1 MAEPKQ
7 ITSEEYGKGFIDF
20 YQPFEIVEPTTPISS
35 EPLPDLGAS
44 TGIQTSVQKPD
55 INVNIKK
62 ITDSNHNP
70 TVMDADGKENPYFNV
85 LTKSD
90 FTGTAIKHVSYDA
103 MTAGLDKVDKPN
115 AKDYLSFP
123 SAFGLVMGGDYG
135 VGTVLEGPTG
145 QGVFSLGIPSEMA
158 ISNHMTNFAA
168 SEYAYGDMNK
178 QLAAGKFKSPMDYM
192 KTNDTGFAAV
202 IGGFHFS
209 RNPKKGYYEG
219 HLGHLHSDSHTAH
232 MMLKSIEALS
242 KGFDPRGGDPQRTVR
257 LKGYEIG
264 EGADNSENGGASPA
278 VSSNGMAAITN
289 DGYYTYVSGAD
300 LGHTK
305 SILRGLGDETKHMLK
320 VLQDKGYTN
329 LTKDQMLAAMATART
344 GSMTFT
350 QAINRYKVENM
361 VASTKIEDILAGAG
375 ESFRKGF
382 TSNITGVGDKVI
394 SGAVSDVKGEGIA
407 SPMPTKPASSALQTV
422 STLSGFTPTYAS
434 KPGGNLKSLVKPVG
448 SRPTGPATDTVGGID
463 YSGSI
468 KAQEDAANIAR
479 QRAMDDRQAE
489 REANQAKAQKEEK
502 AFKDLQD
509 KYGGSFNTGGSVGN
523 LASLLRASRL
533 GYNQGGAVQS
543 GYYGFQEGGQINM
556 QEMGFVNGKTPDQ
569 VTEAQTVADTEP
581 MTVEEGD
588 FVINAAAVELV
599 GVENLVGLVTD
610 ALNKASDEGVQIV
623 DIPVDVEPQM
633 MVDVLVSEGEFIVP
647 RELIPYIEG
656 GIETLERI
664 NNAGKPEVE
673 NRIEATE
680 MMQQDMQQEL
690 PEEQIPTQPQPA
702 MPALNTGGM
711 VKLNFD
717 RGFV

>member
-20 YQPFEIVEPTTPISS
+20 YQPFEIVDPTTPISS

-90 FTGTAIKHVSYDA
+90 FTGTAIKHVNYDA

-115 AKDYLSFP
+115 VKDLLSYP
-123 SAFGLVMGGDYG
+123 VALGKVMGGDYG
-135 VGTVLEGPTG
+135 VGAILEGPTG

-219 HLGHLHSDSHTAH
+219 HLGHLHSEEHTAH

-264 EGADNSENGGASPA
+264 EGADNSENRGASPA

-361 VASTKIEDILAGAG
+361 IASTNIEETLAGAG
-375 ESFRKGF
+375 EAFRQGF

-394 SGAVSDVKGEGIA
+394 SGAVSDVKGQGITG
-407 SPMPTKPASSALQTV
+407 PMPIKEKPKVVKTSTAEGSAGEDQARKAFLE
-422 STLSGFTPTYAS
+422 AE
-434 KPGGNLKSLVKPVG
+434 GNRK
-448 SRPTGPATDTVGGID
+448 
-463 YSGSI
+463 
-468 KAQEDAANIAR
+468 KAELAKQIAKAEAEQRKRDDERDEADAR
-479 QRAMDDRQAE
+479 
-489 REANQAKAQKEEK
+489 REAKKSK
-502 AFKDLQD
+502 DGAFDRDFQRD
-509 KYGGSFNTGGSVGN
+509 SSGRRNFNVGGSVGN

-599 GVENLVGLVTD
+599 GVKNLVGLVTD

>member
-20 YQPFEIVEPTTPISS
+20 YQPFEIVDPTTPISS

-90 FTGTAIKHVSYDA
+90 FTGTAIKHVNYDA

-115 AKDYLSFP
+115 AKDYLNFP

-158 ISNHMTNFAA
+158 INNHMTNFAA

-178 QLAAGKFKSPMDYM
+178 QLATGKFKSPMDYM

-219 HLGHLHSDSHTAH
+219 YLGHLHSDSHTAH

-264 EGADNSENGGASPA
+264 EGADNSENRGASPA

-350 QAINRYKVENM
+350 QAINRYKVDNM
-361 VASTKIEDILAGAG
+361 IASTKVEDILAGAG

-382 TSNITGVGDKVI
+382 TSNITGVGDT
-394 SGAVSDVKGEGIA
+394 KGEGIA
-407 SPMPTKPASSALQTV
+407 SPMPTKPVSSSAYTEPV
-422 STLSGFTPTYAS
+422 KMDVTFGS
-434 KPGGNLKSLVKPVG
+434 KPQYISDTGGDLTKFVKPVG
-448 SRPTGPATDTVGGID
+448 TRPSETK
-463 YSGSI
+463 GSI

-479 QRAMDDRQAE
+479 QQEMDRRRDEA
-489 REANQAKAQKEEK
+489 EANRAKSKR
-502 AFKDLQD
+502 
-509 KYGGSFNTGGSVGN
+509 GSFDRDFQRDSSGRRNFNVGGSVGN

-711 VKLNFD
+711 VKLNFN